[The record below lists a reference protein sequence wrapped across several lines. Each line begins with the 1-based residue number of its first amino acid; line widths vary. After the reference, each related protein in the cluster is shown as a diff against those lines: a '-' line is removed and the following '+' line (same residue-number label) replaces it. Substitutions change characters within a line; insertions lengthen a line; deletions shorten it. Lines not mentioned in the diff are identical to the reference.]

1 MTHIKVEKYNAKDY
15 EEVKRIFSE
24 GIQEHVKTGIH
35 LGLQSP
41 KIQLQLALA
50 FCYGFL
56 YSWFYGFFYFLLM
69 LCIHMASVTFCFYGY
84 VL

>member
-1 MTHIKVEKYNAKDY
+1 MTSIKVLKYNSKDH

-24 GIQEHVKTGIH
+24 GIQEHVKTGIL
-35 LGLQSP
+35 LGLQNP
-41 KIQLQLALA
+41 KIQIQLAFA

-56 YSWFYGFFYFLLM
+56 YSWFYGFLYLALM
-69 LCIHMASVTFCFYGY
+69 LCIQMASVTFCFYGY